1 MFRFSTRLSMEWL
14 SKIKVFS
21 FSEKIRKRSPM
32 GLDVGTIFE
41 PKLTTIDEKRGSQNC
56 FKKGYPPKTQTAL
69 YSQAGRLLETG
80 TRVRVFEQKQ
90 QFGQQQQ
97 RLQQQLQKRLHNLSN
112 NSSDSC
118 TSCGFMLIFVVKL
131 VLFWLIFLKE
141 KCCSLQNPKA
151 CDLTRPGQ
159 GPANLTRSHDCMI

>member
-1 MFRFSTRLSMEWL
+1 MGGL
-14 SKIKVFS
+14 SKIKLFS
-21 FSEKIRKRSPM
+21 FSEKIKKRSPM
-32 GLDVGTIFE
+32 GLDFGTIFE

-56 FKKGYPPKTQTAL
+56 FKKGYPPKTQMTI

-112 NSSDSC
+112 NSNSNSC
-118 TSCGFMLIFVVKL
+118 NSCGSMLIFVVKL
-131 VLFWLIFLKE
+131 VLFWLIFVKE

-159 GPANLTRSHDCMI
+159 GPANICIKREKERYETCELW